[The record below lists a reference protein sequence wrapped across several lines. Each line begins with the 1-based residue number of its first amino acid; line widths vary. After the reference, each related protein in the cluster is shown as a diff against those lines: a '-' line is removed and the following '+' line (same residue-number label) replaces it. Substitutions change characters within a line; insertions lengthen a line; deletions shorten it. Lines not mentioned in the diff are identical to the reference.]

1 MKIFLISYLYIV
13 FLILAF
19 LVDILPFFV
28 IIKSI
33 SQLANNSIQTI
44 RSNIL
49 EDSEKEK
56 FLLTNAIAMF
66 RQSLKI
72 LGFVIVTAILGFL
85 LLSLTILFNHSNYRL
100 LLNYTVTFGGI
111 TVSVLAFFTYF
122 LFKKLYVKIRL

>member
-1 MKIFLISYLYIV
+1 MKIFLISYLYVV
-13 FLILAF
+13 FLALAF
-19 LVDILPFFV
+19 LVDFLPFFV

-56 FLLTNAIAMF
+56 FLLTNAVAMF

-85 LLSLTILFNHSNYRL
+85 LLSLTMLFNHSNYRL